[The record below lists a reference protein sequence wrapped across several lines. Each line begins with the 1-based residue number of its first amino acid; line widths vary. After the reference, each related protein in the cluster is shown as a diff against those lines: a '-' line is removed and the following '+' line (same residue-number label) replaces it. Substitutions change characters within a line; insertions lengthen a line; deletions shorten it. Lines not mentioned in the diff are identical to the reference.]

1 MVRLLSTS
9 LSLLPGNPFKKSNP
23 ELTRDIKIM
32 PRVSHEHFMQ
42 RLTLLE
48 KLEKLVA
55 EDLAMCFPS
64 PAMGG
69 KVGTRARKPRRERER
84 SKKSKT

>member
-48 KLEKLVA
+48 KLVA